1 MSPCFLLRGI
11 FICAVARKG
20 SFTTVYSLL
29 QAFSTMPAA
38 KNSGRQKSRPL
49 WWNCL
54 FTRGMSHIPAGIDK
68 LHTAALEII
77 RFDRE

>member
-1 MSPCFLLRGI
+1 MCGRPQSKFYHSI
-11 FICAVARKG
+11 F
-20 SFTTVYSLL
+20 
-29 QAFSTMPAA
+29 AFASIFHNTRDKKQRAA
-38 KNSGRQKSRPL
+38 KSRPL

-54 FTRGMSHIPAGIDK
+54 FTQGMSHIPAGIDK